1 MSALTF
7 HSGTTWLEIKEFWY
21 NIYAKLTSKIINNL
35 LLITTTIDIRVMTTV
50 MLLLALIFAA
60 FGGILLHTQAQVRSD
75 HTQADTF
82 TLQGNISYRHRYEHN
97 IIIVIKFLV
106 TYSELSCSI
115 LYDLLGILHRAIRS
129 SKSRTNLLNSV

>member
-7 HSGTTWLEIKEFWY
+7 HSGTTKFTWLEIKEFWY
-21 NIYAKLTSKIINNL
+21 NIRYAKLTSKIIIL
-35 LLITTTIDIRVMTTV
+35 FTTPWTTIDIRVMTTV

-60 FGGILLHTQAQVRSD
+60 FGGILLHTRAQVRSD
-75 HTQADTF
+75 HTQADIF
-82 TLQGNISYRHRYEHN
+82 TPQGNISYRHRYKHN

-115 LYDLLGILHRAIRS
+115 LYDLLGILHRAGPE
-129 SKSRTNLLNSV
+129 VF